1 MGRGRRGRDDECT
14 QNLFYVSKTILPWFI
29 LFIEKTLLQS
39 AFVNISLDSNKHIY
53 FLIDIVKRVLSDY
66 VMIIQ
71 IFLDFENKSEITVG

>member
-1 MGRGRRGRDDECT
+1 MGEGRRGRGDGCT
-14 QNLFYVSKTILPWFI
+14 QNLFYVSKTILPGFI
-29 LFIEKTLLQS
+29 LFIKKTLLQS

-71 IFLDFENKSEITVG
+71 IFLDFENKSEIAVG

>member
-1 MGRGRRGRDDECT
+1 MGVPKI
-14 QNLFYVSKTILPWFI
+14 LFYVSNISKTIFPGFI
-29 LFIEKTLLQS
+29 LFIKKTLLQS

-71 IFLDFENKSEITVG
+71 IFLDFENKSEIAVG